1 MTSAQDLGD
10 VSGDDEDR
18 SRPSIESR
26 RHTLVLAAIGL
37 AAAVLLFASAALP
50 VLSDRAGNDASSVP
64 STSKAR
70 LPPATSSVPQLPSP
84 STLPQ
89 PSTTVD
95 LATKPSTTTVVPSTS
110 PPTPPSTTQKPPP
123 EDVRAPTAVIT
134 RGPPRRDGV
143 PGGRLTVG
151 PIDTSAFPRIA
162 FDVLV
167 PEPLAAVRLRAAM
180 VDFDGVP
187 VDSVT
192 PIDPR
197 DVGAALVIDDGPAV
211 DAEVLGQLQGASVEL
226 VRNLGRGSEI
236 ALATPSG
243 LASAFTPS
251 PDANIGRIA
260 AITAG
265 SPAVTPLPGVLTSAI
280 HALGSNPTPDRH
292 AVLVLGEALDPT
304 AEQLDALERALT
316 LSGTRLHVILP
327 KGTEAPAL
335 ASAAKMS
342 GGVVASSATIVASI
356 DEVTA
361 AIARRYRV
369 VATVA
374 SRGEHS
380 IALAAKKLRY
390 EVTVRL

>member
-1 MTSAQDLGD
+1 M
-10 VSGDDEDR
+10 SGDDEER
-18 SRPSIESR
+18 SSPSVESR
-26 RHTLVLAAIGL
+26 RHTLILAVIGL

-50 VLSDRAGNDASSVP
+50 VLSDRAGNDASGVT
-64 STSKAR
+64 STSTTTVR
-70 LPPATSSVPQLPSP
+70 PPPATSSVPRLPSAA
-84 STLPQ
+84 TLPK
-89 PSTTVD
+89 PPPTVD
-95 LATKPSTTTVVPSTS
+95 VAT
-110 PPTPPSTTQKPPP
+110 TPPSTTAAPSTSPTTPPSNAASRAPP

-134 RGPPRRDGV
+134 RRPPRRDGV
-143 PGGRLTVG
+143 PGGRLAVG

-167 PEPLAAVRLRAAM
+167 PEPLAAVRLRVGM
-180 VDFDGVP
+180 VDFDGAP

-192 PIDPR
+192 AIDPR
-197 DVGAALVIDDGPAV
+197 DVGAALVIDDGPTV
-211 DAEVLGQLQGASVEL
+211 DARVLGQLQGASVEL

-265 SPAVTPLPGVLTSAI
+265 SPAVTPLPGLLTSAI
-280 HALGSNPTPDRH
+280 HALASNPTPDRH

-304 AEQLDALERALT
+304 AEQLEALERAVT
-316 LSGTRLHVILP
+316 ISGTRLHLILP
-327 KGTEAPAL
+327 KGVAAPAI
-335 ASAAKMS
+335 ASVAETS

-369 VATVA
+369 VATVT

-380 IALAAKKLRY
+380 IALAAKNLRY
-390 EVTVRL
+390 EATVRL